1 MHTVSLAFAVM
12 NCSIDPGLLSSEWFD
27 GHVVDSYCTHM
38 IFLCTIFDCWHSTLY
53 QHNCHYNTMCYWHHI
68 YSTPQLVPQE
78 LFEQEAVE
86 YEHSVEKLYPLC
98 GLCEQRVT
106 NEIGHRNHVIRQYLL
121 ANSSRLSIN
130 RGSIKVRKL
139 YVGREHSVAVDLA

>member
-1 MHTVSLAFAVM
+1 M
-12 NCSIDPGLLSSEWFD
+12 LLTS
-27 GHVVDSYCTHM
+27 
-38 IFLCTIFDCWHSTLY
+38 HST
-53 QHNCHYNTMCYWHHI
+53 
-68 YSTPQLVPQE
+68 SQLFPQE

-86 YEHSVEKLYPLC
+86 YERSVEKLYPLC

-106 NEIGHRNHVIRQYLL
+106 NEIDHRNHVIRQYLL

-130 RGSIKVRKL
+130 RGSIKVWKL